1 MSVKFKREQ
10 KTISQCYQ
18 VNVFFQ
24 SDCVLEN
31 IKAYTMIFG
40 LIGLVEELYFLPE
53 DIVDNSDTS
62 AYIRNNGLDIFL
74 RTKMEYE
81 QLKDQL
87 NKTPSLERLAL
98 KVVDESAF
106 EAFEPVPENMKLIET
121 QPIIKQII
129 KKPIRCFCQTN

>member
-1 MSVKFKREQ
+1 
-10 KTISQCYQ
+10 
-18 VNVFFQ
+18 
-24 SDCVLEN
+24 
-31 IKAYTMIFG
+31 MIFG

-87 NKTPSLERLAL
+87 NKTPSLERLTL
-98 KVVDESAF
+98 KMVDESAF
-106 EAFEPVPENMKLIET
+106 EAFEPVPKNKKLIET
-121 QPIIKQII
+121 QPIIKQIT
-129 KKPIRCFCQTN
+129 KKPIRCFCQTY

>member
-10 KTISQCYQ
+10 KMISKCYQ

-24 SDCVLEN
+24 SDCVMEN

-62 AYIRNNGLDIFL
+62 AYIRKNGLDIFL
-74 RTKMEYE
+74 RTKIKYE
-81 QLKDQL
+81 QRKDQL
-87 NKTPSLERLAL
+87 NKTPSLERLTL

-106 EAFEPVPENMKLIET
+106 ETFEPVPENMKLIVP
-121 QPIIKQII
+121 QLIIKQMI
-129 KKPIRCFCQTN
+129 KKPIRCLCQTY